1 MNEILK
7 RPLEPS
13 TVRTARVIP
22 GSRADR
28 LNWQREEEDRARYT
42 PRILPPE
49 PEAILEYY
57 QQRQAGRERAKKII
71 TEMAQSGNE
80 VRIAIQKNGRLS
92 AIAWGLL
99 ETCLEAAG
107 VPVTEAERQ
116 LQRKNRTLVYEIP
129 KLPNVKIVSARSG
142 DIAWYVESG
151 NADIGIIGEDQILEK
166 NSKVEVVARLGLG
179 ECSLAIA
186 VPEGSQITTL
196 KDLNGK
202 TIATSLPSIL
212 KQYLKEKQVKPKNII
227 ELGGSVEAA
236 TALGFADAVC
246 DITETGSSFVANGL
260 TELETVRDFEA
271 VVITAKKPKVKL
283 KR

>member
-1 MNEILK
+1 MNETLK
-7 RPLEPS
+7 RPQS
-13 TVRTARVIP
+13 DVSRIARVIP

-80 VRIAIQKNGRLS
+80 VRVAIQKNGRLS

-142 DIAWYVESG
+142 DIAWYIESG

-166 NSKVEVVARLGLG
+166 NSKVEIVARLGLG

>member
-1 MNEILK
+1 MNETLK
-7 RPLEPS
+7 RPLELGTSRRVP
-13 TVRTARVIP
+13 VIP

-28 LNWQREEEDRARYT
+28 QNWQQEEADRARYT

-57 QQRQAGRERAKKII
+57 EKRKEGRERAKKII

-92 AIAWGLL
+92 AVAWGLL
-99 ETCLEAAG
+99 EACLEAAG
-107 VPVTEAERQ
+107 VPTTEEERQ
-116 LQRKNRTLVYEIP
+116 LQRKNRALVYEIP
-129 KLPNVKIVSARSG
+129 TLPNVKIVSARSG

-151 NADIGIIGEDQILEK
+151 NADIGIIGEDQVLEK
-166 NSKVEVVARLGLG
+166 NSKVEIVARLGLG

-202 TIATSLPSIL
+202 TIATSLPTIL
-212 KQYLKEKQVKPKNII
+212 KKYLQEKKVRPKSII

-246 DITETGSSFVANGL
+246 DITETGSSFIANGL

-271 VVITAKKPKVKL
+271 VVITAKKAKVKP

>member
-1 MNEILK
+1 MNETLK
-7 RPLEPS
+7 RPRPDAS
-13 TVRTARVIP
+13 RTMRVIP

-28 LNWQREEEDRARYT
+28 LNWQQEEADRARYT

-57 QQRQAGRERAKKII
+57 QQRKAGRERAEKII
-71 TEMAQSGNE
+71 TEMAQSGQE

-99 ETCLEAAG
+99 EACLEAAG
-107 VPVTEAERQ
+107 VPVTEKERQ
-116 LQRKNRTLVYEIP
+116 LQRKNKALVYEIP
-129 KLPNVKIVSARSG
+129 TLPNVKVVSARQS

-151 NADIGIIGEDQILEK
+151 NADIGIIGEDEVLEK
-166 NSKVEVVARLGLG
+166 KSNVEIVARLGLG

-186 VPEGSQITTL
+186 VPEGSQIATL

-212 KQYLKEKQVKPKNII
+212 KKYLKEKGVKPKSII
-227 ELGGSVEAA
+227 KLGGSVEAA

-271 VVITAKKPKVKL
+271 VVITAKKPKVKS

>member
-1 MNEILK
+1 MSETLK
-7 RPLEPS
+7 RPFE
-13 TVRTARVIP
+13 TGTARKARVIP

-28 LNWQREEEDRARYT
+28 LNWQQEETDRARYT
-42 PRILPPE
+42 PRVLPPE

-57 QQRQAGRERAKKII
+57 QGRREGRERAKKII

-92 AIAWGLL
+92 AVAWGLL

-107 VPVTEAERQ
+107 VPATEEERQ
-116 LQRKNRTLVYEIP
+116 LQRKNRSLVYEIP
-129 KLPNVKIVSARSG
+129 KLPNVKVVSARSG

-151 NADIGIIGEDQILEK
+151 NADIGIVGEDQVLEK
-166 NSKVEVVARLGLG
+166 DSAVEIVARLGLG

-186 VPEGSQITTL
+186 VPDGSPITKLT
-196 KDLNGK
+196 DLNDK
-202 TIATSLPSIL
+202 TIATSLPTIL
-212 KQYLKEKQVKPKNII
+212 KKYLQEKNVKPKSII

-236 TALGFADAVC
+236 TVLGFADAVC
-246 DITETGSSFVANGL
+246 DITETGSSFLANGL

-271 VVITAKKPKVKL
+271 VVITAKNAQVTPK
-283 KR
+283 R

>member
-1 MNEILK
+1 MNEALK
-7 RPLEPS
+7 RPLES
-13 TVRTARVIP
+13 STARKAPVTP

-28 LNWQREEEDRARYT
+28 LNWQQEEADRARYT
-42 PRILPPE
+42 PRNLPPE

-57 QQRQAGRERAKKII
+57 EKRREGRERAKKII

-99 ETCLEAAG
+99 ETCMQAAG
-107 VPVTEAERQ
+107 VPMNEEGRERQ
-116 LQRKNRTLVYEIP
+116 QKNRTLVYEIP

-166 NSKVEVVARLGLG
+166 KSKVEVVARLGLG

-186 VPEGSQITTL
+186 VPEGSPITSL

-202 TIATSLPSIL
+202 TIATSLPTIL
-212 KQYLKEKQVKPKNII
+212 KNYLKSKGVKAKSII

-271 VVITAKKPKVKL
+271 VVITTKKPRVKS
-283 KR
+283 K

>member
-1 MNEILK
+1 MNETLK
-7 RPLEPS
+7 RPGFGTSRIAP
-13 TVRTARVIP
+13 VIP

-28 LNWQREEEDRARYT
+28 LNWQREEEDRARNT

-49 PEAILEYY
+49 PDAILEYY

-116 LQRKNRTLVYEIP
+116 LQRKNRKLVYEIP

-166 NSKVEVVARLGLG
+166 NSKVEIVARLGLG

-186 VPEGSQITTL
+186 VPEGSQITAL

-212 KQYLKEKQVKPKNII
+212 KQYLKGKKVKPKSII

-236 TALGFADAVC
+236 TTLGFADAVC

-271 VVITAKKPKVKL
+271 VVITAKKSKVRSKQ
-283 KR
+283 